1 MNSGE
6 KIKLQKLVDLI
17 FLMLNWQVIVKKKVK
32 LFWKTHLEVILGI
45 AKAVAAVHK
54 IGGINRDKRKYTNS
68 IWSVLKKF
76 TVEIDHKWPFRW
88 AHEQLLSR
96 TAIFKL
102 IKILIYL
109 ALANYAASASW

>member
-1 MNSGE
+1 MSIADLSHSFLKKSSYLIMNSGE

-68 IWSVLKKF
+68 I
-76 TVEIDHKWPFRW
+76 
-88 AHEQLLSR
+88 
-96 TAIFKL
+96 
-102 IKILIYL
+102 
-109 ALANYAASASW
+109 